1 MSKDDFQR
9 FASEKFLRTADPGIL
24 HAFFERY
31 DIPRDALDLSLLASA
46 PKVGCAAIHSYL
58 LFTPKSAMPESLTAD
73 LHRIERIGKKIG
85 QEALL
90 QEARRRDVQ
99 LLPAEV
105 QGKTSARDL
114 ALRAFIRHPDIFEDA
129 EASLAFL
136 QPSSVSEFPAS
147 QEGVDADLSE
157 PRLRDLEERARA
169 IFQAELRDEF
179 CKAYTYQDGDEVK
192 ISIRHGAVLTIT
204 EVVEGQ
210 RERIRSFREID
221 NAVMAYSAMEGRLRV
236 WGCSKASRPALAKAF
251 GEVMLGRE
259 NFFNEASSKSLY
271 TLRSVEQR
279 AKNFKFLYH
288 RDLGINGITIYEAQ
302 ANKIALG
309 RGGRSKTIG
318 SLIAR
323 EPEGD
328 ALQLLLQSRPEI
340 EFESGNWRLA
350 HLVFKVL
357 LETLGSRPTT
367 ITVKIKPGDTLV
379 FPRERHQ
386 RLIMD
391 LLRMNEMLCE
401 RVPPIPALAAQ

>member
-1 MSKDDFQR
+1 
-9 FASEKFLRTADPGIL
+9 
-24 HAFFERY
+24 
-31 DIPRDALDLSLLASA
+31 
-46 PKVGCAAIHSYL
+46 
-58 LFTPKSAMPESLTAD
+58 
-73 LHRIERIGKKIG
+73 
-85 QEALL
+85 
-90 QEARRRDVQ
+90 
-99 LLPAEV
+99 
-105 QGKTSARDL
+105 
-114 ALRAFIRHPDIFEDA
+114 
-129 EASLAFL
+129 
-136 QPSSVSEFPAS
+136 
-147 QEGVDADLSE
+147 VDADLSE

-236 WGCSKASRPALAKAF
+236 WGCSKASRPTLAKAF